1 MIWEDYVVKK
11 RNLGLIIMF
20 LLTVFAV
27 GCSSQTA
34 KVEEPKKQ
42 TLLETI
48 HHRGTIKVGTEG
60 TYPPFTFKN
69 EKGELEGFD
78 VDIINEVAKRLQVK
92 AEFVPT
98 EWKSMF
104 VGLDSERF
112 DVIANQVSINEKRL
126 EKYDFSIPYTVSGA
140 QVIVNKDTTDINGI
154 EDFKGRKVGVTQ
166 GSNWEEIAKKA
177 EANIQHY
184 KGANEIFADL
194 AAKRIEATVNDRLF
208 VAEYLLKNPNP
219 NLKIG
224 GKTFDT
230 AKMGFAFRKG
240 SPELIAAVDKALK
253 EMQEDGTYLKI
264 SQKWFGEDVS
274 K

>member
-1 MIWEDYVVKK
+1 MKK
-11 RNLGLIIMF
+11 RNLGIVLIL
-20 LLTVFAV
+20 LLTVFAF
-27 GCSSQTA
+27 GCSSQKTT
-34 KVEEPKKQ
+34 KVEESKKQ

-48 HHRGTIKVGTEG
+48 HHRGTIKVGTEA

-78 VDIINEVAKRLQVK
+78 IDIINEVAKRLHVK

-98 EWKSMF
+98 EWKAMF

-126 EKYDFSIPYTVSGA
+126 EKYDFSTPYTVSGA
-140 QVIVNKDTTDINGI
+140 QVIIHKDTTDIKGV

-166 GSNWEEIAKKA
+166 GSNWEDIAKKTGS
-177 EANIQHY
+177 NIQHY

-194 AAKRIEATVNDRLF
+194 AAKRIEASVNDRLYI
-208 VAEYLLKNPNP
+208 AEYLLKNPNP
-219 NLKIG
+219 NLKVG
-224 GKTFDT
+224 EKTFDT
-230 AKMGFAFRKG
+230 AKMGLAFRKG
-240 SPELIAAVDKALK
+240 SPELIEAVDKALK
-253 EMQEDGTYLKI
+253 EMQADGTYLKI

>member
-1 MIWEDYVVKK
+1 MKK
-11 RNLGLIIMF
+11 RNLGIFLI
-20 LLTVFAV
+20 LLLMVFAI
-27 GCSSQTA
+27 GCSSQQTT
-34 KVEEPKKQ
+34 KVEETKKQ

-78 VDIINEVAKRLQVK
+78 VDIINEVAKRLHVK

-98 EWKSMF
+98 EWKAMF

-126 EKYDFSIPYTVSGA
+126 EKYDFSAPYTVSGA
-140 QVIVNKDTTDINGI
+140 QIIINKDTTNINTV
-154 EDFKGRKVGVTQ
+154 EDFKGRKIGVTQ

-177 EANIQHY
+177 GANIQHY
-184 KGANEIFADL
+184 KGANEIFADV
-194 AAKRIEATVNDRLF
+194 AAKRIEGSVNDRLYI
-208 VAEYLLKNPNP
+208 AEYLLKNPNP
-219 NLKIG
+219 NLKVG

-240 SPELIAAVDKALK
+240 SPELVEAVDKAL
-253 EMQEDGTYLKI
+253 QEIQADGTYLKI

>member
-1 MIWEDYVVKK
+1 MKK
-11 RNLGLIIMF
+11 RSLGLIIMF
-20 LLTVFAV
+20 LVTVFAV

-34 KVEEPKKQ
+34 KVEEPARQQ

-140 QVIVNKDTTDINGI
+140 QVIVNKDTTDINGV
-154 EDFKGRKVGVTQ
+154 EDLKGRKVGVTQ

-177 EANIQHY
+177 GANY
-184 KGANEIFADL
+184 SAYYTGANEIFADL
-194 AAKRIEATVNDRLF
+194 AAKRIEAAFNDRLF

-219 NLKIG
+219 NLKIA